1 MKLCYNIHEYEVV
14 LYKYTKFNRIEIYW
28 FTIFQI
34 GLITSDDISF
44 DLEDL
49 KFYDA
54 QDNEVTYSS
63 AFVRYSAEDNDCDC
77 DSF

>member
-1 MKLCYNIHEYEVV
+1 MGRV
-14 LYKYTKFNRIEIYW
+14 
-28 FTIFQI
+28 
-34 GLITSDDISF
+34 TSDDISF

-63 AFVRYSAEDNDCDC
+63 AFIRYSAEDNDCDC